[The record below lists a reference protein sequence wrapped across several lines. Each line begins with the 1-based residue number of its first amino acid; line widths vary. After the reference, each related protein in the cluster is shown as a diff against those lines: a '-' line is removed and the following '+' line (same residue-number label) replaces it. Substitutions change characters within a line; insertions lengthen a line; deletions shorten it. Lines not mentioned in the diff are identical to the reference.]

1 MIPALVTLLQ
11 QFDDNERSVAPGLFL
26 KAGGELTALI
36 IFISLVIT
44 QIFRPEQLRDPSIGS
59 RGRQSF
65 LVGLFNTHLTHG
77 DCLSLSNGRR
87 RLPTQG

>member
-11 QFDDNERSVAPGLFL
+11 QFDDNERSVAPELFL

-44 QIFRPEQLRDPSIGS
+44 QIFRPAATR
-59 RGRQSF
+59 

>member
-11 QFDDNERSVAPGLFL
+11 QFDDNERSVAPELFL

-59 RGRQSF
+59 HPKA